1 MEAKVSH
8 LEDQTNQLKE
18 MVTRLKTKIG
28 QQDSILTNLLQN
40 KRQTN
45 EETFSRKSVLENQSN
60 NGKSAAIPRTCRE
73 VRISNPA
80 LASGMYWIDP
90 DGQGVGDDP
99 ISVYCDMTSGKIFL
113 YLTIVTITLDFLKFV
128 ILLGFKGSTSIL
140 HDSESPMNV
149 GHCTNPGCYSR
160 AINYNASTRQMAA
173 LTELSNEC
181 HQSVKVIL
189 CILISIS

>member
-1 MEAKVSH
+1 
-8 LEDQTNQLKE
+8 

-28 QQDSILTNLLQN
+28 QQDSVLTNLLQN

-99 ISVYCDMTSGKIFL
+99 ISVYCEMTSGKIFL
-113 YLTIVTITLDFLKFV
+113 YLTIVTITLDFFKIYNSV
-128 ILLGFKGSTSIL
+128 GF
-140 HDSESPMNV
+140 
-149 GHCTNPGCYSR
+149 
-160 AINYNASTRQMAA
+160 
-173 LTELSNEC
+173 
-181 HQSVKVIL
+181 
-189 CILISIS
+189 